1 MTYKIND
8 FTSLTDHAVTLHHAQ
23 SWICA
28 WKQATAGWHP
38 DDNIKPNS
46 FRIPIE
52 DLQNL
57 LTLAQGNKGTFVR
70 AYLAVVDNEGLR
82 ESKLLLVP
90 CKDGE
95 TDMVDEIGDTGLYT
109 IYDLTS
115 PCPPLC
121 QGTSSELNAPC
132 PDE

>member
-1 MTYKIND
+1 MSHSND
-8 FTSLTDHAVTLHHAQ
+8 ITGLTENALTLQDARGR
-23 SWICA
+23 ICA
-28 WKQATAGWHP
+28 WKEASAGWNP
-38 DDNIKPNS
+38 DGHVKANS

-57 LTLAQGNKGTFVR
+57 LTLAHVNKGKFVR
-70 AYLAVVDNEGLR
+70 AYLSVAGNTDIR
-82 ESKLLLVP
+82 ESRLLLVP

-121 QGTSSELNAPC
+121 IGTSSHLIAPC